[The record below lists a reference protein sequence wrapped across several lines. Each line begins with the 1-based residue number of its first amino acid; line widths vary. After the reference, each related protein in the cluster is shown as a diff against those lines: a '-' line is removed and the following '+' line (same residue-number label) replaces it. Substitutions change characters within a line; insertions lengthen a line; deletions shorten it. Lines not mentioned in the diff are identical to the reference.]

1 MSAKYRAAI
10 ASMRRAEKL
19 PIDEK
24 TIWSVVCVRA
34 VKARIAS
41 PS

>member
-1 MSAKYRAAI
+1 L
-10 ASMRRAEKL
+10 AEKL
-19 PIDEK
+19 PIDEN

-34 VKARIAS
+34 VKARIAW